1 MVTHQVNNINGD
13 SASYRYENVLLEE
26 CEGKDQYLLT
36 HMDAMAIF
44 FLEHIT
50 ISLSSTLTSLCGGHP
65 GVAGSFQVF
74 LDVLDS
80 LEDLVEALLTLLSVG
95 GSSSLFSVPATG

>member
-1 MVTHQVNNINGD
+1 M
-13 SASYRYENVLLEE
+13 R
-26 CEGKDQYLLT
+26 GKDQYLLT

-80 LEDLVEALLTLLSVG
+80 LEDLVEAPSHTSFRRRSG
-95 GSSSLFSVPATG
+95 SLFSVPATG